1 MAKRRRKTAPSAPP
15 EARSRDDRR
24 TRRLLALAIFAAGL
38 VSRLLFWLATPDRDA
53 AWTAYFQGDAP
64 LWLDYARAIE
74 LGRPFELGLP
84 IHPPGAAWLV
94 ALLWNGVP
102 SGIPLLRF
110 GWVVLGALVPLLV
123 FLAAARSFPLRVA
136 AVTGVGSA
144 ASTGLLVLSTSVNN
158 ETPYLALVAGS
169 LWFFEDL
176 EDRPPIG
183 RLILWSAANA
193 VACLLRVEH
202 LLFYLLALAFFAVRW
217 ARADVRRALRLSA
230 ASLVFFALP
239 LVPWH
244 VTAWSAIARFNEHP
258 RPLTPVEER
267 AVAGVEETT
276 RGIAWTPDAARMRD
290 EMPGFARRTGA
301 AFVLA
306 TAAHRGSRTIGVPE
320 FRVLEQAFGYVPRRL
335 SRYPFVSS
343 YGPLN
348 FALANNAAADGG
360 FDRSLLERPPPL
372 EGGAASY
379 PRSLVQGLP
388 PAELSFVYPP
398 HLFLVNEGYSVGW
411 RWIRDHPAEFARLA
425 GRKLAIFWE
434 GAASG
439 LTGYNVPMG
448 LSGTRRAVDLVT
460 AEGGVATA
468 WKLLVLA
475 VALAG
480 LVAGRGQAAAVPW
493 ALFLA
498 SKVVVTVLFFGYARH
513 GATVVPVLA
522 LLAGLAAERWSFRR
536 APLLP
541 DRTIVRGTA
550 AVLLLATGVE
560 AARFLS
566 KPDVRVDG
574 AAVGAAAPSSADDHR
589 SRRIEV
595 GSGR

>member
-1 MAKRRRKTAPSAPP
+1 MAKRRRKPRAPAAEESDAPG
-15 EARSRDDRR
+15 ERR
-24 TRRLLALAIFAAGL
+24 TRRLLALAIFSASL
-38 VSRLLFWLATPDRDA
+38 VSRLFFWRATPDRGM

-102 SGIPLLRF
+102 SGIPPLRF
-110 GWVVLGALVPLLV
+110 AWVALGALVPLLV
-123 FLAAARSFPLRVA
+123 FLAAARSFSLRVA
-136 AVTGVGSA
+136 AVAGVWSA
-144 ASTGLLVLSTSVNN
+144 VSTGLLVLSTSVNN
-158 ETPYLALVAGS
+158 ETPYLVLVAGS

-176 EDRPPIG
+176 RERPSTG
-183 RLILWSAANA
+183 RLALWSVANA
-193 VACLLRVEH
+193 VACLFRVEH
-202 LLFYLLALAFFAVRW
+202 LLFYLLALVFFGFRW
-217 ARADVRRALRLSA
+217 ARVDGRRALRLAA
-230 ASLVFFALP
+230 ASAFFFALP

-244 VTAWSAIARFNEHP
+244 ATAWRAIARFNEET

-267 AVAGVEETT
+267 AVAGVEEAT

-290 EMPGFARRTGA
+290 EMPGFARRTAA

-306 TAAHRGSRTIGVPE
+306 TAAHRGSRAIGVPE
-320 FRVLEQAFGYVPRRL
+320 FRVLEQAFGYVPEPL
-335 SRYPFVSS
+335 SRHPFVSS

-348 FALANNAAADGG
+348 FALANNAGSDGG

-379 PRSLVQGLP
+379 PRPLVQGLP

-398 HLFLVNEGYSVGW
+398 HLQLVNEGYSVGW
-411 RWIRDHPAEFARLA
+411 RWIRNHPGAFARLA

-439 LTGYNVPMG
+439 VTGYNLPMG
-448 LSGTRRAVDLVT
+448 LSGTRRSVDLVT
-460 AEGGVATA
+460 AEGGAATA
-468 WKLLVLA
+468 WRVA
-475 VALAG
+475 ALAFGIAG
-480 LVAGRGQAAAVPW
+480 LFAALGRAAAVPW
-493 ALFLA
+493 LLFFA
-498 SKVVVTVLFFGYARH
+498 SKVAVTVLFFGYARH
-513 GATVVPVLA
+513 GATVIPVLA
-522 LLAGLAAERWSFRR
+522 LAGGLAAERWVFLR
-536 APLLP
+536 APRLTDRAIARGAVALL
-541 DRTIVRGTA
+541 VL
-550 AVLLLATGVE
+550 AVTLE

-574 AAVGAAAPSSADDHR
+574 LAIGAAGPSSPADHR
-589 SRRIEV
+589 SRRIEL
-595 GSGR
+595 GSSR

>member
-1 MAKRRRKTAPSAPP
+1 MPKRRRKPSVPTRPESPP
-15 EARSRDDRR
+15 EDFRIRR
-24 TRRLLALAIFAAGL
+24 FLALAIFAAAL
-38 VSRLLFWLATPDRDA
+38 ASRVLFWRATPDRDG

-74 LGRPFELGLP
+74 LGNAFELGLP
-84 IHPPGAAWLV
+84 IHPPGAAWLA

-110 GWVVLGALVPLLV
+110 AWVVLGALVPLLV

-136 AVTGVGSA
+136 AFAGVGSA
-144 ASTGLLVLSTSVNN
+144 VSTGLLVLSTSINN
-158 ETPYLALVAGS
+158 ETPYLVLVAVS

-176 EDRPPIG
+176 RERPTPG
-183 RLILWSAANA
+183 RLALWSAVNA
-193 VACLLRVEH
+193 FACLFRVEH
-202 LLFYLLALAFFAVRW
+202 LLFFVLVLGFLAIGWLRRSGSRAVKWAALSLL
-217 ARADVRRALRLSA
+217 
-230 ASLVFFALP
+230 FFALP
-239 LVPWH
+239 LLPWH
-244 VTAWSAIARFNEHP
+244 LSAWGAIRRFNEEP
-258 RPLTPVEER
+258 RRLTPVEER
-267 AVAGVEETT
+267 AVAGIEEATG
-276 RGIAWTPDAARMRD
+276 GIPWTPDAARARD
-290 EMPGFARRTGA
+290 EMPGFARRTA
-301 AFVLA
+301 SAFILA
-306 TAAHRGSRTIGVPE
+306 TAAHRGGRVIGVPR
-320 FRVLEQAFGYVPRRL
+320 FRVLDQAFGYVPRRL

-348 FALANNAAADGG
+348 FALANNAGSDGG

-372 EGGAASY
+372 GGGAASY

-398 HLFLVNEGYSVGW
+398 HLHLFNEGYSVGA
-411 RWIRDHPAEFARLA
+411 RWIRDYPADFARLA

-439 LTGYNVPMG
+439 LTGSNLPMG

-468 WKLLVLA
+468 WRLLVLA

-480 LVAGRGQAAAVPW
+480 LIAGRGQAAVVPW
-493 ALFLA
+493 LLFLA

-513 GATVVPVLA
+513 GAAVVPVVA
-522 LLAGLAAERWSFRR
+522 LLAGLASERWVFRR
-536 APLLP
+536 ARLP
-541 DRTIVRGTA
+541 TDRTIVRGA
-550 AVLLLATGVE
+550 AVVVLLAVSVE
-560 AARFLS
+560 AARFIS
-566 KPDVRVDG
+566 KPEVRVDG
-574 AAVGAAAPSSADDHR
+574 LATGVAPSSADDHR

-595 GSGR
+595 D

>member
-1 MAKRRRKTAPSAPP
+1 MAKRRRKVGPTAPP
-15 EARSRDDRR
+15 EGRAQEDRR
-24 TRRLLALAIFAAGL
+24 TRQLLALAIFAAAL
-38 VSRLLFWLATPDRDA
+38 VSRLLFWLATADRDA

-102 SGIPLLRF
+102 AGIPFLRF
-110 GWVVLGALVPLLV
+110 AWVLLGALVPLLV

-136 AVTGVGSA
+136 AVAGVWSA
-144 ASTGLLVLSTSVNN
+144 VSTGLLVLSTSVNN
-158 ETPYLALVAGS
+158 EAPYLVLVAGS

-176 EDRPPIG
+176 RDRPRVG
-183 RLILWSAANA
+183 RLVLWSILNA
-193 VACLLRVEH
+193 VACLFRVEH
-202 LLFYLLALAFFAVRW
+202 LLFYVLALAFFAVRW
-217 ARADVRRALRLSA
+217 ARAVDWRALRLAA
-230 ASLVFFALP
+230 ASLFFFALP

-244 VTAWSAIARFNEHP
+244 ATAWSAIARFNELP
-258 RPLTPVEER
+258 RPLIPVEER
-267 AVAGVEETT
+267 AVAGIEEAT
-276 RGIAWTPDAARMRD
+276 RGIPWTPEAARARD
-290 EMPGFARRTGA
+290 ELPGFARRTA
-301 AFVLA
+301 SAFVLA
-306 TAAHRGSRTIGVPE
+306 TAAHRGGRVIGIPR

-348 FALANNAAADGG
+348 FALANSAGSDGG
-360 FDRSLLERPPPL
+360 FDRALLERSPPL
-372 EGGAASY
+372 GGGAASY
-379 PRSLVQGLP
+379 PWFLVQGLP

-398 HLFLVNEGYSVGW
+398 HLRLFNEGYSVGA
-411 RWIRDHPAEFARLA
+411 RWIRDNPADFARLA
-425 GRKLAIFWE
+425 FRKLAIFWK

-439 LTGYNVPMG
+439 FTGYNLPMG

-468 WKLLVLA
+468 WRLAVLA

-480 LVAGRGQAAAVPW
+480 LFAGRGQAAVVPW
-493 ALFLA
+493 LLFLA

-522 LLAGLAAERWSFRR
+522 LFAGLSAERWVFVR
-536 APLLP
+536 ALRLS
-541 DRTIVRGTA
+541 DRPRARAAA
-550 AVLLLATGVE
+550 AVLLVCVGLET
-560 AARFLS
+560 ARFLS
-566 KPDVRVDG
+566 KPEVRVDG
-574 AAVGAAAPSSADDHR
+574 VSVGAEERDRHR
-589 SRRIEV
+589 ARRIEV
-595 GSGR
+595 R

>member
-1 MAKRRRKTAPSAPP
+1 MPRRRRKAAPSAPS
-15 EARSRDDRR
+15 ERTREDRR
-24 TRRLLALAIFAAGL
+24 TRRHLALAIFGAAL
-38 VSRLLFWLATPDRDA
+38 ASRVLFWRATPDRDA

-94 ALLWNGVP
+94 ALLWNGV
-102 SGIPLLRF
+102 SAGIPFLRF
-110 GWVVLGALVPLLV
+110 SWVVLGALVPLLV

-136 AVTGVGSA
+136 AVAGVGSA
-144 ASTGLLVLSTSVNN
+144 VSTGLLILSTSVNN
-158 ETPYLALVAGS
+158 ETPYLVLVAAS
-169 LWFFEDL
+169 FWFFEDL
-176 EDRPPIG
+176 RERPRIG
-183 RLILWSAANA
+183 RLALWSLVNA
-193 VACLLRVEH
+193 VACLFRVEH
-202 LLFYLLALAFFAVRW
+202 LLFSLFALAFFAVRW
-217 ARADVRRALRLSA
+217 ARADVRSAVRLTA
-230 ASLVFFALP
+230 ASLLFFALP

-244 VTAWSAIARFNEHP
+244 ATAWSAIARFNEEP

-267 AVAGVEETT
+267 AVAGVEEAT
-276 RGIAWTPDAARMRD
+276 REITWTPEAARMRED
-290 EMPGFARRTGA
+290 MPGFARRTGA

-306 TAAHRGSRTIGVPE
+306 TAAHRGTRTVGVPE

-348 FALANNAAADGG
+348 FALANNAASDGG
-360 FDRSLLERPPPL
+360 FDRALLERPPPL

-398 HLFLVNEGYSVGW
+398 HLFLVNEGYSVGL
-411 RWIRDHPAEFARLA
+411 RWIRDHPPEFARLA

-439 LTGYNVPMG
+439 LGGYNFPMG

-460 AEGGVATA
+460 ADGGVATA
-468 WKLLVLA
+468 WRLASLA

-480 LVAGRGQAAAVPW
+480 LFAGRGRAAAVPW
-493 ALFLA
+493 VLFLA

-522 LLAGLAAERWSFRR
+522 LLAGLAAERWSSRR
-536 APLLP
+536 VPLVP
-541 DRTIVRGTA
+541 DRTVVRGTA

-560 AARFLS
+560 AVRFLS

-574 AAVGAAAPSSADDHR
+574 VAVGAAAPSSADDHR
-589 SRRIEV
+589 SRRIEL

>member
-1 MAKRRRKTAPSAPP
+1 MAKRRRRAGAPAPP
-15 EARSRDDRR
+15 ETPSREDRR
-24 TRRLLALAIFAAGL
+24 TRRLLALAILAAAL
-38 VSRLLFWLATPDRDA
+38 VSRVLFWLATPDRDA

-102 SGIPLLRF
+102 AGIPFLRF
-110 GWVVLGALVPLLV
+110 AWVVLGALVPLLV

-144 ASTGLLVLSTSVNN
+144 LSTGLLVLSTSINN
-158 ETPYLALVAGS
+158 ETPYLVLVAAS
-169 LWFFEDL
+169 FWFFEDL
-176 EDRPPIG
+176 RDRPTAG
-183 RLILWSAANA
+183 RLALWSAVNA
-193 VACLLRVEH
+193 FACLFRVEH
-202 LLFYLLALAFFAVRW
+202 LLFYLFALAFFAVRW
-217 ARADVRRALRLSA
+217 ARALDWRALRPAA
-230 ASLVFFALP
+230 ASLFFFALP

-244 VTAWSAIARFNEHP
+244 TTAWSAIARFNDLP

-267 AVAGVEETT
+267 AVAGVEEAT
-276 RGIAWTPDAARMRD
+276 RGIPWTPEAARARD
-290 EMPGFARRTGA
+290 ELPGFARRTA
-301 AFVLA
+301 SAFVLA
-306 TAAHRGSRTIGVPE
+306 TAMHRGGRVIGIPR

-348 FALANNAAADGG
+348 FALANNAGSDGG

-372 EGGAASY
+372 GGGAASY

-388 PAELSFVYPP
+388 PAELSFVYPAHL
-398 HLFLVNEGYSVGW
+398 HLFNEGYSVGA
-411 RWIRDHPAEFARLA
+411 RWIRDHPADFARLA
-425 GRKLAIFWE
+425 GRKLAIFWK

-439 LTGYNVPMG
+439 VTGYNLPMG

-460 AEGGVATA
+460 AEGGVATVWRLA
-468 WKLLVLA
+468 VLA
-475 VALAG
+475 VALSG
-480 LVAGRGQAAAVPW
+480 LFAGRGQAAVVPW
-493 ALFLA
+493 LLFLA
-498 SKVVVTVLFFGYARH
+498 SKVAVTVLFFGYARH
-513 GATVVPVLA
+513 GAAVVPVVA
-522 LLAGLAAERWSFRR
+522 LLAGLAAERWVFRR
-536 APLLP
+536 APLLT
-541 DRTIVRGTA
+541 DRTVVRGA
-550 AVLLLATGVE
+550 AVVVLLAVGVE
-560 AARFLS
+560 AARFVS

-574 AAVGAAAPSSADDHR
+574 VAIGAAPSSADEHR

-595 GSGR
+595 D